1 MSPTRVPGLLEV
13 IMCVMGKGSNEGSV
27 WRVITKLGK
36 AKFMT
41 DEWMSFLQDFSE
53 PLIYMF
59 RWGVPKRKIKEQC

>member
-36 AKFMT
+36 AKFRT
-41 DEWMSFLQDFSE
+41 DERMSFLQDFSE

-59 RWGVPKRKIKEQC
+59 RWGVPKRKIEEQC

>member
-36 AKFMT
+36 AKFRT

>member
-36 AKFMT
+36 AKFRT
-41 DEWMSFLQDFSE
+41 DEQMSFLQDFSE